1 MTTSKLNVMLGILQK
16 GCKLKRIEEQEVEA
30 NNIQAQRSHN
40 TFKAYGEKRESHRSM
55 WNVIFL
61 DFTLPKY
68 FT

>member
-1 MTTSKLNVMLGILQK
+1 MTISKPNVMLGILQK
-16 GCKLKRIEEQEVEA
+16 GCKLKRIEQKVEA

>member
-1 MTTSKLNVMLGILQK
+1 MTTSKSNVMLGILQK
-16 GCKLKRIEEQEVEA
+16 GCKLKRIEQEVEA

-61 DFTLPKY
+61 DFTQPKY